1 MSAFHNKKATD
12 KETGLKVRL
21 HSHDNKGNYRILHR
35 ASGDVQYVPGTQ
47 EPIIADSSMI
57 GPGRRFVLD

>member
-1 MSAFHNKKATD
+1 MSAFHNKKAID

-21 HSHDNKGNYRILHR
+21 HIHDNKGNYRILHR
-35 ASGDVQYVPGTQ
+35 ASGDIQYVPGT
-47 EPIIADSSMI
+47 ETPIIADSSMI